1 MFHKLQERRKS
12 MNTLMLILG
21 LIWVIAFVA
30 YTKTVATK
38 TFNKKSTSILATVVA
53 PIVILFL
60 AIYTT
65 AHSVVRIAMINDPEI
80 LTDTIKELEEVEKQ
94 KQEKAAKESLKN
106 VKEDD
111 SKFAPTIGNLDG
123 DVVIYEFFDFNCG
136 YCKRGNMALRQV
148 LDSDKNVKVVLKNYP
163 IFPFSQIP
171 AKAEI
176 AAKEQG
182 VEKLEAFHNALF
194 EANLMPE
201 RDAKA
206 TEKDINDQIK
216 AIVFGVAQKAG
227 LDVEKLKKD
236 MEAPSVEEE
245 LLRTRQLAEKLGI
258 QGTPAFIVGE
268 KFFRGYVDTP
278 VIIEAIEASR

>member
-12 MNTLMLILG
+12 MNTLMLVLG
-21 LIWVIAFVA
+21 LIWVIAFVV
-30 YTKTVATK
+30 YTKTVTTK

-194 EANLMPE
+194 ETNLMPE